1 LPALMRRAGLGR
13 ILAIDFVYWT
23 AFAIFQT
30 TFALVAARR
39 FAFDV
44 PQTGYFFSAFGL
56 LGAVVQVAL
65 IRPTVRRL
73 GDKATFVVG
82 IACAAAGLV
91 AAALA
96 PSVVIFVGSLVPLAI
111 GIGLGH
117 PTVVSLVSRA
127 ARGDEQG
134 RVQGAASALE
144 SLGRTV
150 GPVWGNA
157 SLQHWGAGVPY

>member
-1 LPALMRRAGLGR
+1 M
-13 ILAIDFVYWT
+13 
-23 AFAIFQT
+23 
-30 TFALVAARR
+30 
-39 FAFDV
+39 
-44 PQTGYFFSAFGL
+44 
-56 LGAVVQVAL
+56 QVAL

-73 GDKATFVVG
+73 GDRATFMLGV
-82 IACAAAGLV
+82 ACAAAGLV

-96 PSVVIFVGSLVPLAI
+96 QSVVMFVGSLVPLAI

-117 PTVVSLVSRA
+117 PTVLSLVSRA
-127 ARGDEQG
+127 ARGEEQG

-157 SLQHWGAGVPY
+157 SLQHWGVGVPYYSAAGFLLLTLLMSVGYRVADSGGAPMESPT